1 MYYIIVIITR
11 LCGLRSVGGL
21 LVDVFEFPERAG
33 RASTN
38 FFTRRRRLQVS
49 YRYSNI
55 KTDILRLFKI
65 KNSGKVR

>member
-1 MYYIIVIITR
+1 VLRCVNFKITVDIMIIIV
-11 LCGLRSVGGL
+11 SL
-21 LVDVFEFPERAG
+21 LPGVYNNYAG